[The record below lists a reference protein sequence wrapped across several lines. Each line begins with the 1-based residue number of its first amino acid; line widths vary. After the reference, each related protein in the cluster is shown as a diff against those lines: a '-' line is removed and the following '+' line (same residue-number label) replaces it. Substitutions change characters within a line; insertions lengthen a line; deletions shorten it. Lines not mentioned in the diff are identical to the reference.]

1 MSIFGGAKTKKDGND
16 KTQVVKQE
24 AVKEE
29 TKQKAVAGTGA
40 KLPHKLSFLINPPH
54 ITEKAHD
61 LTKYR
66 QYIFNVQANANKS
79 EVKQAIEGIY
89 NVKVERVRTV
99 IIHTKARRL
108 GRAVGKKAG
117 YKKAIVTLKK
127 GYALELMPQ

>member
-1 MSIFGGAKTKKDGND
+1 MGIFGRSKTKKDGND
-16 KTQVVKQE
+16 NIKMASQK
-24 AVKEE
+24 AVEE
-29 TKQKAVAGTGA
+29 EIKQKADFAVSR
-40 KLPHKLSFLINPPH
+40 KLSHKLSYLINPPH

-66 QYIFNVQANANKS
+66 QYTFNVEANANKS
-79 EVKQAIEGIY
+79 EIKKAIEGIY

-99 IIHTKARRL
+99 TIHTKARRL

-117 YKKAIVTLKK
+117 YKKAIVTLKE